1 MKVFLDTN
9 VYIAEALLPRAG
21 GAAESMLVATTRAS
35 WRIFVS
41 VYVLDEVEAV
51 YIADD
56 RTPWLFNPLGR
67 LAAWPLGKAHPKAL
81 PTKSCSREREFVA
94 PRSAGRSC

>member
-9 VYIAEALLPRAG
+9 VYIAEALLG

-51 YIADD
+51 TTE
-56 RTPWLFNPLGR
+56 RLGFSTR

>member
-9 VYIAEALLPRAG
+9 VYIAEALLG

-51 YIADD
+51 TTE
-56 RTPWLFNPLGR
+56 RLGFSTR
-67 LAAWPLGKAHPKAL
+67 LAAWPLGRLAVWQGSPEGAANEEL
-81 PTKSCSREREFVA
+81 FA
-94 PRSAGRSC
+94 